1 MTANSTKSSYEP
13 VAGGEPQGSTLWP
26 VIFNVFINDLA
37 VGQNALLA
45 NLQFN
50 TKLRVL
56 DVKPDGSA
64 AIKRNL
70 GRLEKWAGRNLV
82 KFNKGSC
89 KVLSLGRNNPMCKD
103 KPGDSRLESSFA
115 GKELGGPGGPLP
127 HKKKASSL
135 PYGIR
140 KNMVSRAREVV
151 LPLCLA
157 LLRHGWS
164 AESSSGIPST
174 RRMQT

>member
-1 MTANSTKSSYEP
+1 M
-13 VAGGEPQGSTLWP
+13 
-26 VIFNVFINDLA
+26 
-37 VGQNALLA
+37 
-45 NLQFN
+45 
-50 TKLRVL
+50 L

-89 KVLSLGRNNPMCKD
+89 KVLCLGRNNTMCKD

-127 HKKKASSL
+127 HKKRPAAS
-135 PYGIR
+135 P
-140 KNMVSRAREVV
+140 M
-151 LPLCLA
+151 A
-157 LLRHGWS
+157 LGKIWPAGQGKWFFLS
-164 AESSSGIPST
+164 A
-174 RRMQT
+174 

>member
-1 MTANSTKSSYEP
+1 M
-13 VAGGEPQGSTLWP
+13 
-26 VIFNVFINDLA
+26 
-37 VGQNALLA
+37 A

-127 HKKKASSL
+127 HKKRPAAS
-135 PYGIR
+135 P
-140 KNMVSRAREVV
+140 M
-151 LPLCLA
+151 A
-157 LLRHGWS
+157 LGKIWPAGQGKWFFLS
-164 AESSSGIPST
+164 A
-174 RRMQT
+174 

>member
-37 VGQNALLA
+37 VGQNAFLA

-70 GRLEKWAGRNLV
+70 GRLKNGLAGT
-82 KFNKGSC
+82 S
-89 KVLSLGRNNPMCKD
+89 
-103 KPGDSRLESSFA
+103 
-115 GKELGGPGGPLP
+115 
-127 HKKKASSL
+127 
-135 PYGIR
+135 
-140 KNMVSRAREVV
+140 
-151 LPLCLA
+151 
-157 LLRHGWS
+157 
-164 AESSSGIPST
+164 
-174 RRMQT
+174 